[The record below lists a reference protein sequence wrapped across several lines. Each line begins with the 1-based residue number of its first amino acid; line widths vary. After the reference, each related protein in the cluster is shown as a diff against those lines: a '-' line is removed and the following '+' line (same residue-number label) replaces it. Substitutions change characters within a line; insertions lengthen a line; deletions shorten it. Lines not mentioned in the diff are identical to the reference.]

1 MNLSKRQAAG
11 TLCRAGLLAV
21 AVLCILGACNRS
33 GSSSG
38 GAAASAEKGPV
49 NINFRTWNPGPSE
62 GWDKVMAAWEA
73 KNPNINL
80 EILNVTY
87 SDHVQSLKVVVAS
100 GEGPDMYGIQVGAIM
115 KEFQEFTV
123 DVAPK
128 ARETWGP
135 DWEKKFLP
143 IFLEQTKGKL
153 DSYYG
158 LPTGALS
165 AGYVWANMSYFDKY
179 GLKLPTNYNE
189 LLELCRSFRSKGELP
204 LLIGAKDDWINLD
217 MFINMASD
225 INGPKFFAAL
235 EGEESFTDPDIVQ
248 ALTIW
253 KNCFDSGIFQDGALG
268 VNVYSDTSTMWE
280 TDKLGPLYCNGSWV
294 TNGIDTFGVG
304 EHYGVFTIDWNNDGK
319 PAPVAPAV
327 DVVVSLSKES
337 KHPDEAWE
345 FFAWYAT
352 EGVKILIDYNL
363 AYLPVLTDHVVDMGN
378 FSEEAKKDINEVIS
392 IMQSRAYGYR
402 EITYPRLKQAI
413 ADQLK
418 AVALGES
425 TPQRAAEIIEEA
437 SKAERR

>member
-1 MNLSKRQAAG
+1 MKKMQRKRSPCA
-11 TLCRAGLLAV
+11 LCCTALAM
-21 AVLCILGACNRS
+21 ATVLFTLGACNR
-33 GSSSG
+33 GSG
-38 GAAASAEKGPV
+38 GTAASGEKGPV
-49 NINFRTWNPGPSE
+49 TISFRTWNPGPGE
-62 GWDKVMAAWEA
+62 GWDKVMAAWKA
-73 KNPNINL
+73 KNPNVNV
-80 EILNVTY
+80 EIQGVTY

-100 GEGPDMYGIQVGAIM
+100 GEGPDLYGVQVGAIM

-128 ARETWGP
+128 AREVWGP

-143 IFLEQTKGKL
+143 VFMEQTKGKL

-158 LPTGALS
+158 LPTGAGC

-179 GLKLPTNYNE
+179 GFKVPASYNE
-189 LLELCRSFRSKGELP
+189 LLEVCRNFRSKGEMP
-204 LLIGAKDDWINLD
+204 LIIGAKDDWINLD
-217 MFINMASD
+217 MFINIASD
-225 INGPKFFAAL
+225 INAPKFFAAL
-235 EGEESFTDPDIVQ
+235 EGEAPFTDPEIVQ

-253 KNCFDSGIFQDGALG
+253 KSCFDNGIFQDGALG
-268 VNVYSDTSTMWE
+268 INVYNDATTIWE
-280 TDKLGPLYCNGSWV
+280 TDKLAPMICNGSWV

-304 EHYGVFTIDWNNDGK
+304 ERYSVFTIDWNNDGK

-345 FFAWYAT
+345 FFEWYVT
-352 EGVKILIDYNL
+352 EGVKILIDFNL
-363 AYLPVLTDHVVDMGN
+363 AYLPVLTDHVVDMSN
-378 FSEEAKKDINEVIS
+378 FSGEAQRDINDVIT
-392 IMQSRAYGYR
+392 IMQERAYGYR
-402 EITYPRLKQAI
+402 EITYPRLKQTI